1 MGDNTDVSTTDEQT
15 RRDWIPPSGERTR
28 GYIETDRK
36 DRLLLRN
43 LARSKG
49 SALKQYVSDLCRA
62 SVGGGAANGQAQR
75 GPRAAKR
82 KHSWVHRRV
91 RVGGRAFHS

>member
-1 MGDNTDVSTTDEQT
+1 MMGDNTDVSTTDEQT

-36 DRLLLRN
+36 DRLLRN

-49 SALKQYVSDLCRA
+49 SALKQYASDLCRA
-62 SVGGGAANGQAQR
+62 SVGGRGQWAGAARPARCQEETQLR
-75 GPRAAKR
+75 SAAR
-82 KHSWVHRRV
+82 
-91 RVGGRAFHS
+91 